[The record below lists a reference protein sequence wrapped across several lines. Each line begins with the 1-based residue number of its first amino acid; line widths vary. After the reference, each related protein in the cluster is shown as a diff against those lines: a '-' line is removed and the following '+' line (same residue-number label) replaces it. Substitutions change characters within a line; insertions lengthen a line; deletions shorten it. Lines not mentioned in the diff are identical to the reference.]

1 MPTVEF
7 TDVLRRFFPELQPMQ
22 TEEGSL
28 YDIVARLDQHYPGLR
43 NYVLDDQG
51 NVRKHVAIAV
61 NGAFVRE
68 KAARTILLDA
78 NANLLILQALSGG

>member
-7 TDVLRRFFPELQPMQ
+7 TDVLRRFFPELQPTQ

-28 YDIVARLDQHYPGLR
+28 YDIVAHLDQQYPGLR

-68 KAARTILLDA
+68 KTARAILLDA
-78 NANLLILQALSGG
+78 DASLLILQALSGG